1 MGKVLK
7 DWAQAERDQFDSE
20 FSGGN
25 CSCHIAPP
33 CGSCTHPGNPLN
45 QAEDEDCWE
54 WETLAETLA
63 EMEMD
68 ARTAIAKAIDASA
81 SKHIA
86 EMRATQAAK
95 QGEAQQ

>member
-20 FSGGN
+20 LSGGN

-54 WETLAETLA
+54 WETIAEILD
-63 EMEMD
+63 EMEMG
-68 ARTAIAKAIDASA
+68 ARAAIAKTIDASI

-95 QGEAQQ
+95 QGGEE